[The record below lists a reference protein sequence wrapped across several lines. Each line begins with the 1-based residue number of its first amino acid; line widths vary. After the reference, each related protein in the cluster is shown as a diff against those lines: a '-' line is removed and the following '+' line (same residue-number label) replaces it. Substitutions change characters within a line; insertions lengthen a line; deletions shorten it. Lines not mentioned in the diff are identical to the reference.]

1 MNFKLNLNKR
11 SRKMTTHEELKNEID
26 IYLKENE
33 KFTEKCIK
41 SSSTKARNA
50 LSNIMKLAKLRR
62 SEILEEKEKL
72 N

>member
-1 MNFKLNLNKR
+1 
-11 SRKMTTHEELKNEID
+11 MTTHEELKIEIET
-26 IYLKENE
+26 YLQENE
-33 KFTEKCIK
+33 KFTLKGVK

-62 SEILEEKEKL
+62 AEILEEKEKL

>member
-1 MNFKLNLNKR
+1 
-11 SRKMTTHEELKNEID
+11 MTTHEELKNEID